1 MTENQTIKDKLK
13 AIIAYYNLNVRQFEK
28 SKTELFGKPTT
39 KYKDMNGKDIVT
51 HSVEKNENEI
61 SRKL

>member
-28 SKTELFGKPTT
+28 SIGVL
-39 KYKDMNGKDIVT
+39 YNNNNNNNR
-51 HSVEKNENEI
+51 HLI
-61 SRKL
+61 SGDFFVSL